1 MRLTTVLL
9 ALSALPLLNGC
20 APEGD
25 APTDLSDIDA
35 RFEALEGAAEAQ
47 REESAAANAALE
59 TRIATLEADA
69 AETNTYVAEV
79 EARVLTLEQ
88 ELAALEGSVDITAL
102 DAAVADHDARL
113 ASVEGAGYATEDW
126 VTSQG
131 YGYDSDVAA
140 LDTRLT
146 TAEGDI
152 SGLESDLAD
161 GGVWDSS
168 LEALFTYLT
177 VDDTSDTLTFSGANL
192 YVNNGAGAT
201 ASTNGYGN
209 LVIGYNEAS
218 YGQAR
223 TGSHNLVV
231 GPEHNWTSYGGLIAG
246 DRNTVTG
253 PYSSVSGGRS
263 NTASGA
269 YSSVSGG
276 YSNTASGSRSSV
288 SGGYGNTASGQDSSV
303 SGGLFNTA
311 SGPRSSVSGGDS
323 NTASNTVSSVSGGYD
338 NDASGA
344 ISSVSGG
351 LLNTASG
358 LYSSVS
364 GGYTNTASGA
374 YSSVSGGNTRTL
386 SSSYSYP

>member
-1 MRLTTVLL
+1 MRPTSVLL
-9 ALSALPLLNGC
+9 ALSALSLLNGC
-20 APEGD
+20 VLEGD

-35 RFEALEGAAEAQ
+35 RFEALESADLAQ
-47 REESAAANAALE
+47 REEIAAANAALE

-69 AETNTYVAEV
+69 AETDAYVAEV

-102 DAAVADHDARL
+102 DAAVADHEVRL

-131 YGYDSDVAA
+131 YGYDVDVVA

-209 LVIGYNEAS
+209 LVIGYNEDGS
-218 YGQAR
+218 GYAR

-231 GPEHNWTSYGGLIAG
+231 GPEHSWTSYGGLIAG
-246 DRNTVTG
+246 YNNTVTG
-253 PYSSVSGGRS
+253 AYSSVTGGYYSTASGYSSSVSGGAFNTASALTSSVSGGRYSTASGSYSSVSGGIF
-263 NTASGA
+263 NTASGDN
-269 YSSVSGG
+269 SSVSGG
-276 YSNTASGSRSSV
+276 YSNTASGYGSSV
-288 SGGYGNTASGQDSSV
+288 SGGA
-303 SGGLFNTA
+303 A
-311 SGPRSSVSGGDS
+311 
-323 NTASNTVSSVSGGYD
+323 NTVSGDLGY
-338 NDASGA
+338 A
-344 ISSVSGG
+344 
-351 LLNTASG
+351 
-358 LYSSVS
+358 
-364 GGYTNTASGA
+364 
-374 YSSVSGGNTRTL
+374 
-386 SSSYSYP
+386 P

>member
-1 MRLTTVLL
+1 MRLTSVLL
-9 ALSALPLLNGC
+9 ALTALPLLNGC
-20 APEGD
+20 EPEGD

-35 RFEALEGAAEAQ
+35 RLEALESADVAQ

-79 EARVLTLEQ
+79 EARVLTLEA
-88 ELAALEGSVDITAL
+88 EVAALGGGVDLTEL

-113 ASVEGAGYATEDW
+113 ASVEGAGYATEIW

-131 YGYDSDVAA
+131 YGYAGDVAA

-152 SGLESDLAD
+152 SGLESELAD

-209 LVIGYNEAS
+209 LVIGYNEDI
-218 YGQAR
+218 YGPFAR

-231 GPEHNWTSYGGLIAG
+231 GPEHSWTSYGGLIAG
-246 DRNTVTG
+246 YNNTVT
-253 PYSSVSGGRS
+253 
-263 NTASGA
+263 GA

-276 YSNTASGSRSSV
+276 YDNTASG
-288 SGGYGNTASGQDSSV
+288 N
-303 SGGLFNTA
+303 
-311 SGPRSSVSGGDS
+311 
-323 NTASNTVSSVSGGYD
+323 
-338 NDASGA
+338 
-344 ISSVSGG
+344 
-351 LLNTASG
+351 
-358 LYSSVS
+358 YSSVS
-364 GGYTNTASGA
+364 GGIYNTASG
-374 YSSVSGGNTRTL
+374 YFSSVSGGNARTA

>member
-1 MRLTTVLL
+1 MRLTSVLL
-9 ALSALPLLNGC
+9 ALTALPLLNGC
-20 APEGD
+20 EPEGD

-35 RFEALEGAAEAQ
+35 RLEALESADVAQ

-79 EARVLTLEQ
+79 EARVLTLEA
-88 ELAALEGSVDITAL
+88 EVAALGGGVDLTEL

-113 ASVEGAGYATEDW
+113 ASVEGAGYATEIWVTSQGYGYAGDVAALDTRLTTAESDVATTSSSLSTLSASVSALTTTLGAEIAALAARLTTAEGDISGLESAIASVEGAGYATEDW

-131 YGYDSDVAA
+131 YGYDVDVAA

-152 SGLESDLAD
+152 SGLESELAD

-209 LVIGYNEAS
+209 LVIGYNEDI
-218 YGQAR
+218 YGPSAR

-231 GPEHNWTSYGGLIAG
+231 GPEHSWTSYGGLIAG
-246 DRNTVTG
+246 YNNTVT
-253 PYSSVSGGRS
+253 
-263 NTASGA
+263 GA
-269 YSSVSGG
+269 YSSVTGG
-276 YSNTASGSRSSV
+276 NYNTASGE
-288 SGGYGNTASGQDSSV
+288 
-303 SGGLFNTA
+303 
-311 SGPRSSVSGGDS
+311 
-323 NTASNTVSSVSGGYD
+323 
-338 NDASGA
+338 
-344 ISSVSGG
+344 
-351 LLNTASG
+351 
-358 LYSSVS
+358 YSSVS
-364 GGYTNTASGA
+364 GGYTNTASG
-374 YSSVSGGNTRTL
+374 YFSSVSGGNARTA